1 MGILLTG
8 RRISAAQALEYGLV
22 NEVVPDEALD
32 GAVDAWVRDVVA
44 CAPLSLKAIKR
55 SVQDTAHLTVR
66 EARNTRLPSLG
77 RGASEPGRGGRRAR
91 VQGEAGAGVDRPL
104 RG

>member
-32 GAVDAWVRDVVA
+32 AAVDAWVEDVVA
-44 CAPLSLKAIKR
+44 CAPPQPARPSSAR
-55 SVQDTAHLTVR
+55 STTPR
-66 EARNTRLPSLG
+66 T
-77 RGASEPGRGGRRAR
+77 
-91 VQGEAGAGVDRPL
+91 
-104 RG
+104 